1 MFYTFLVL
9 TYVVSGVEIQGKTL
23 YKNAY
28 LCGDALPDA
37 YYKIYEKYPDSMGQ
51 CIETDFSSL
60 PKIKPKIRPKKL
72 KIVENKEIA
81 GKIR

>member
-1 MFYTFLVL
+1 MRARFFLGVNKMFYTFLVL
-9 TYVVSGVEIQGKTL
+9 TYVVSGVEIQHKTL

-60 PKIKPKIRPKKL
+60 PKIKPKIRPKK
-72 KIVENKEIA
+72 
-81 GKIR
+81 